1 MLSREEL
8 TFHKDNSLVPC
19 SGIVPREVVE
29 GRLDMAHH
37 VTRDVVRMDSFDVV
51 RHLILELFTCG
62 TEVYKDKNI
71 S

>member
-1 MLSREEL
+1 M
-8 TFHKDNSLVPC
+8 VPC
-19 SGIVPREVVE
+19 GGIVPCEVVE

-51 RHLILELFTCG
+51 RNLKLELFACG

-71 S
+71 SWDAEIIKVWEVYGL